1 MVLKLCSHLSLN
13 NRFWRP
19 KRDMGGGRTRE
30 DMVNY
35 DISGGPGHT
44 SLLTEGKVNNPN
56 DSFLINRMTHSD
68 YPNDFFLILATSRG

>member
-13 NRFWRP
+13 NRFWRA
-19 KRDMGGGRTRE
+19 KRDMEGGGGGRE

-44 SLLTEGKVNNPN
+44 SPLTEGKVNNPYLL
-56 DSFLINRMTHSD
+56 SL
-68 YPNDFFLILATSRG
+68 LL